1 MNTEKIGKVLN
12 FNLVPYEGNIYY
24 IFVFATTLEGKPI
37 LLFGKTRQP
46 DIQLSVG
53 PSEDDFLYFSRPIT
67 QEGKIS
73 ATCPLFGDILF
84 SIIDLEKFTE
94 KKEVSKK
101 ELEKLIGCDIV

>member
-37 LLFGKTRQP
+37 LLFAKTRQP

-53 PSEDDFLYFSRPIT
+53 PNEDDFLYFS
-67 QEGKIS
+67 
-73 ATCPLFGDILF
+73 PLNREINVRVQTPPRQGQANQQ
-84 SIIDLEKFTE
+84 
-94 KKEVSKK
+94 
-101 ELEKLIGCDIV
+101 